1 MEPMGVYAEFYDLEY
16 GDFLDDLAM
25 YVGFAA
31 RTGGPILE
39 LGCGTG
45 RLLVPLAKEGY
56 EVTGVDIS
64 AKMLERAREKAIAAG
79 VSEKVELIEG
89 DVRTFSA
96 AREYP
101 LAISA
106 VSSFMALD
114 SLEKQISGLV
124 NVRRAMRPGGILILD
139 LFNPNPSIL
148 LKGDG
153 RVIFD
158 GEWELDDGS
167 TVQKYVVR
175 TTYAHSQVHEI
186 LYLYDV
192 LKPDGRIERH
202 RVPVRLKYIYEPE
215 GRLMLEKAGYGV
227 EEVYGSYELEP
238 FDDYSPSL
246 IFVAR
251 AK

>member
-1 MEPMGVYAEFYDLEY
+1 MRSMDVYARFYDLRY

-45 RLLVPLAKEGY
+45 RLLIPLAREGY

-64 AKMLERAREKAIAAG
+64 TEMLKRAREKAIAAG
-79 VSEKVELIEG
+79 VHERVELIEG
-89 DVRTFSA
+89 DIRTFSTPKKF
-96 AREYP
+96 P
-101 LAISA
+101 LALSA

-124 NVRRAMRPGGILILD
+124 NVHKALRPGGILILD
-139 LFNPNPSIL
+139 LFNPNPSVL
-148 LKGDG
+148 LEGDG
-153 RVIFD
+153 RVSFV

-167 TVQKYVVR
+167 VVQEFVTR
-175 TTYAHSQVHEI
+175 TTHTSTQVHEI

-192 LKPDGRIERH
+192 AKPDGTLERY
-202 RVPVRLKYIYEPE
+202 RVPVRLKYIGEPE
-215 GRLMLEKAGYGV
+215 GRLMLEKAGYEV
-227 EEVYGSYELEP
+227 ENVYGSYELEP
-238 FDDYSPSL
+238 FDDYSPSM